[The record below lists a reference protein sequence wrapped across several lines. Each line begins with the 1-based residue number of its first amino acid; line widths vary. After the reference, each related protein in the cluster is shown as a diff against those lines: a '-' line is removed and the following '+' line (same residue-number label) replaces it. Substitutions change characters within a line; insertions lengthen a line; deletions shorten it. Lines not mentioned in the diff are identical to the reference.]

1 MPKYNLI
8 KYSDN
13 YSDTSGSLWQF
24 KRDDAPV
31 NNDGNPDE
39 VSTVNST
46 SFKYKSSFIGES
58 TIVAGNRVFKDVK
71 IAIPLKY
78 LSNFWRSLEMPLI
91 NCKIHLELNWSRDC
105 VMSTIANTKFKITNT
120 KLYVP
125 IVTLSSRDNVKLVK
139 LLEEGFK
146 RPVYWNEYQTK
157 IESRNS
163 DDNNL
168 TRFPLD
174 ASFQGVRRLFVLA
187 FVNSDNGNKKVERNS
202 HKKYFLPRVN
212 ITNYN
217 VLIDGRNFYDQP
229 INDLVKQYD
238 KIRKAATGQ
247 GDNYITE
254 CSLDYQYFK
263 DHFNI
268 IAADLSK
275 QKESDGDSRA
285 NQQIEFYG
293 MLKTSS
299 QVCTVLEKSK
309 EAMLEFFKETA
320 EVL

>member
-1 MPKYNLI
+1 M
-8 KYSDN
+8 
-13 YSDTSGSLWQF
+13 
-24 KRDDAPV
+24 
-31 NNDGNPDE
+31 
-39 VSTVNST
+39 
-46 SFKYKSSFIGES
+46 
-58 TIVAGNRVFKDVK
+58 
-71 IAIPLKY
+71 
-78 LSNFWRSLEMPLI
+78 
-91 NCKIHLELNWSRDC
+91 
-105 VMSTIANTKFKITNT
+105 
-120 KLYVP
+120 
-125 IVTLSSRDNVKLVK
+125 
-139 LLEEGFK
+139 
-146 RPVYWNEYQTK
+146 
-157 IESRNS
+157 
-163 DDNNL
+163 
-168 TRFPLD
+168 
-174 ASFQGVRRLFVLA
+174 FVLA
-187 FVNSDNGNKKVERNS
+187 FDNSDNDDKKVERNS
-202 HKKYFLPRVN
+202 RRNYFLPRGN
-212 ITNYN
+212 ITYYN

-247 GDNYITE
+247 GDNYITG
-254 CSLDYQYFK
+254 CLLDYQYFK